1 MSCEQKSE
9 NGFFESLKQYYLNF
23 GNIDKAAEDV
33 HVHRNTLLYRLKR
46 IQDLYGLDY
55 KDTSIMRKMYT
66 AFELIACSDGR
77 EGLWM
82 S

>member
-1 MSCEQKSE
+1 MYCEQKSE
-9 NGFFESLKQYYLNF
+9 NGLFASLEQYYLNF